1 MAWGL
6 DYFPD
11 DEPEF
16 ECLVCGVKLFEDVF
30 VCSDICFKADQL

>member
-11 DEPEF
+11 DQPEF
-16 ECLVCGVKLFEDVF
+16 ECRVCGVALFEDIY